1 MSAKEKT
8 PRIPKLWE
16 ALLTMGLLIV
26 IMAVAILVYGVDP
39 HVPMFL
45 GTVIAALMALR
56 LGYKWEVIEKAM
68 MDGIYRALQSVII
81 LAIIGIL
88 IGVWLD
94 AGVVPAMIYYGL
106 KILKPGIFLVACVL
120 VCSIT
125 SLATGT
131 SWGTMGTMG
140 VALMGIGIG
149 LGMNRTLSSGL

>member
-1 MSAKEKT
+1 MSKQEKT

-56 LGYKWEVIEKAM
+56 LGYKWEIIEKAM

-88 IGVWLD
+88 IGFYSSVFD
-94 AGVVPAMIYYGL
+94 AGSLWAMWRDSAVNA
-106 KILKPGIFLVACVL
+106 KKKA
-120 VCSIT
+120 
-125 SLATGT
+125 A
-131 SWGTMGTMG
+131 
-140 VALMGIGIG
+140 AK
-149 LGMNRTLSSGL
+149 